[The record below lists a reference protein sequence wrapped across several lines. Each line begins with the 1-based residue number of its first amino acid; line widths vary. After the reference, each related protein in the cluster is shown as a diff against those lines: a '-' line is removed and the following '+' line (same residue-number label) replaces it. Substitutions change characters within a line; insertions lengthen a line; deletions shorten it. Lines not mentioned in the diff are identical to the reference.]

1 MKPHS
6 IFLTAICLP
15 LLLVI
20 GACKPDKPKDPLTI
34 TYKLG
39 EVKDYMYFKP
49 GTWWVYEHDLTKER
63 DSQYVTSSFIGPST
77 TKGTEEWSKH
87 ITLVQETM
95 RLRIESNFK
104 DGWGAYNYF
113 DIYTTGQNVNASP
126 YPNLA
131 YQFERQKVSTV
142 FMYSTTTS
150 FYYPYNLCPDKK
162 SCMYY
167 LDTTLSNYQLNNFTY
182 DTVRVFAVTYGDAV
196 MQTPKVPVHFAPAK
210 CYYAKNVGIIRVTQK
225 TSRVLDDTSYIHG
238 WNLIKKNI
246 IQ

>member
-15 LLLVI
+15 LLLLI
-20 GACKPDKPKDPLTI
+20 GACKPDKPKDPITI

-63 DSQYVTSSFIGPST
+63 DSQYVTSSFIGPSI

-95 RLRIESNFK
+95 NMRIRSNFK

-126 YPNLA
+126 YPNMA
-131 YQFERQKVSTV
+131 YV
-142 FMYSTTTS
+142 FTRTKRPDIIISGS
-150 FYYPYNLCPDKK
+150 SSEVFRYPYKEGKN
-162 SCMYY
+162 YEAF
-167 LDTTLSNYQLNNFTY
+167 LDTTYTNYQLNNVTY
-182 DTVRVFAVTYGDAV
+182 DTVRVIDVTYGDAV
-196 MQTPKVPVHFAPAK
+196 MQTPKVPVHDAPAK
-210 CYYAKNVGIIRVTQK
+210 CYYAKNVGIIKVTQK
-225 TSRVLDDTSYIHG
+225 TSKVSNGSPYIHS

>member
-6 IFLTAICLP
+6 ILLTAICLP
-15 LLLVI
+15 LLLVM
-20 GACKPDKPKDPLTI
+20 GACKPDKPKDPITI

-95 RLRIESNFK
+95 SMRIRSNFK

-126 YPNLA
+126 YPDLA
-131 YQFERQKVSTV
+131 FV
-142 FMYSTTTS
+142 FTRGKRPDNGMSGS
-150 FYYPYNLCPDKK
+150 SSDVFGYPYYTSPKK
-162 SCMYY
+162 TVYMDTMY
-167 LDTTLSNYQLNNFTY
+167 TNYQLNNFTY

-196 MQTPKVPVHFAPAK
+196 MQMPKVPVHFAAAK

-225 TSRVLDDTSYIHG
+225 TSRVLDDTPYIHS